1 MRGLFKRLAV
11 LLAVMAFVLSP
22 LSVIAIDVPDS
33 IDGYYLDDANVISN
47 ETENYIHEKNWAM
60 DGHCGGYIEVVT
72 QEYINADILDYSV
85 TLFNEWEIGS
95 NNNGILLLVVT
106 QEQKF
111 YITVGRKLE
120 AVLNSYRIEEIVN
133 EYFIVPFEAGNY
145 DKAIKDT
152 FDALYKVL
160 VSEYGKPVIVDTD
173 TDSSSFMDMQ
183 TLAIIIGF
191 ILLLLFLYI
200 VFKADYSN
208 NSYNSGRISPRYH
221 SYRSSGNS
229 SVFTSQTS
237 SFGRSSSPSRS
248 SGFGG
253 FRGSGSSS
261 SRSGGS
267 FSGRSSGGSTRG
279 SGFGRR

>member
-1 MRGLFKRLAV
+1 MKRLFKRLAIF
-11 LLAVMAFVLSP
+11 LAVMTFVFSP
-22 LSVIAIDVPDS
+22 FSVMAIDVPDS
-33 IDGYYLDDANVISN
+33 IPGYYLDDANVISK
-47 ETENYIHEKNWAM
+47 ETEDYIHEKNWAM

-72 QEYINADILDYSV
+72 LEYINADILDYSV

-120 AVLNSYRIEEIVN
+120 AVLSSYRIEEIVD
-133 EYFIVPFEAGNY
+133 EYFIEPFEAGNY

-160 VSEYGKPVIVDTD
+160 VSEYGKPVIINTD
-173 TDSSSFMDMQ
+173 KDSSSFIDVQ

-200 VFKADYSN
+200 VFQGDYSN
-208 NSYNSGRISPRYH
+208 NSYNSGRVSPRYH
-221 SYRSSGNS
+221 SYRNSRSS
-229 SVFTSQTS
+229 SVFTSSTS
-237 SFGRSSSPSRS
+237 SFGRSSSSSSRS
-248 SGFGG
+248 SSSFGG
-253 FRGSGSSS
+253 FGSGGSSS
-261 SRSGGS
+261 SRGS